1 MTYILKGRLKGAV
14 EEADKEKALKEVFE
28 STFQEQIAE
37 LVTAKQRSV
46 EVERACVATKKR
58 VADLESKLGEVEV
71 KLP

>member
-37 LVTAKQRSV
+37 LVTAKRRFV
-46 EVERACVATKKR
+46 EVERARVATKKR
-58 VADLESKLGEVEV
+58 VADLEGKLGEVEV